1 MTKYFKII
9 TRVLWSPG
17 FLLEIKKILKED
29 LISEYILALAF
40 DTLEPSS
47 DANV

>member
-17 FLLEIKKILKED
+17 FLLEIKED